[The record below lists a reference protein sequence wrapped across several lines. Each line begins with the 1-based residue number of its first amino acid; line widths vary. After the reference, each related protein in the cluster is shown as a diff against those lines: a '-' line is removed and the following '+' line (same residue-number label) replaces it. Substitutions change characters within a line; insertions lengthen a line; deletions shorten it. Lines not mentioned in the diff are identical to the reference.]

1 MKKACVRSALLGAA
15 LLAALPAG
23 AQPAA
28 RVLPNVTGP
37 VQPVAPVPAQAPPAG
52 RWTLAQ
58 LQEAF
63 TLADSDGNGE
73 LTRAEAQQLVIL
85 PRSFEDLDENKDGV
99 LTRAEY
105 QAILG

>member
-1 MKKACVRSALLGAA
+1 MSAA
-15 LLAALPAG
+15 LLAALAAG

-28 RVLPNVTGP
+28 RVPPNVAAP
-37 VQPVAPVPAQAPPAG
+37 VQPVAPVPAPAPAAA
-52 RWTLAQ
+52 RWTLGQ

-63 TLADSDGNGE
+63 TLADSDNNQE
-73 LTRAEAQQLVIL
+73 LTRAEAQQLIIL
-85 PRSFEDLDENKDGV
+85 PRSFEDLDQNKDGV